1 MSTSFVKKD
10 IKLVHV
16 IENKKMFNH
25 NGNISELTKGK

>member
-25 NGNISELTKGK
+25 NSNITG